1 MNDRDGNGLDPIKAI
16 VGRIRTADG
25 GKMNGKSVVAM
36 VVVGLVVLAGF
47 VAYRLLAFE
56 LIANLRRH

>member
-1 MNDRDGNGLDPIKAI
+1 MNDRDAS
-16 VGRIRTADG
+16 RRME
-25 GKMNGKSVVAM
+25 GKMNGKSVMAM
-36 VVVGLVVLAGF
+36 VVVGLVVLAGL